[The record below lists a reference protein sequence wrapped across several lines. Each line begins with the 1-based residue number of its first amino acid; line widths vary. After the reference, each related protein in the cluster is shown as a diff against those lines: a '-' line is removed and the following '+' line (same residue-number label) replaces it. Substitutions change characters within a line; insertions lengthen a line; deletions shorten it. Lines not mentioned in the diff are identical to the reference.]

1 MRYVLANWKMYP
13 TVSQA
18 VALVTKIQR
27 GLQDPTRRPR
37 ALPTVIVCPP
47 FLSLTVLAGIIDRRL
62 LRLGAQNC
70 HWETAGPYTGEV
82 SPTMLAGVADY
93 VLLGHSE
100 RRAAGETDEQI
111 AKKVCAAATAGL
123 TPILF
128 VGEDEP
134 TDAAIHH
141 AEQRLSC
148 GLATVDLSVH
158 EVLVVY
164 EPTWA
169 VGADVPADAGH
180 VRDVVAH
187 LKNRLTELGT
197 KQGEIIY
204 GGSVTV
210 GNVEQFAGIETLDGV
225 GATRASLDDRE
236 FLRIIDQVAAAGREP
251 GHTVTGSP
259 SPRSR

>member
-1 MRYVLANWKMYP
+1 MKYVLANWKMYP
-13 TVSQA
+13 TVSEA

-27 GLQDPTRRPR
+27 GLQDPARGTG

-47 FLSLTVLAGIIDRRL
+47 FLSLTVLAGITDRRL

-70 HWETAGPYTGEV
+70 HWEAEGPYTGEV

-93 VLLGHSE
+93 VLIGHSE
-100 RRAAGETDEQI
+100 RRATGETDEQI

-134 TDAAIHH
+134 TDAAVHH
-141 AEQRLSC
+141 AERRLTR
-148 GLATVDLSVH
+148 GLATVDLGVH

-169 VGADVPADAGH
+169 VGADAPADAGH

-187 LKNRLTELGT
+187 LKERLTELGT
-197 KQGEIIY
+197 EHGEIIY
-204 GGSVTV
+204 GGSVTA

-225 GATRASLDDRE
+225 GATRASLDERE
-236 FLRIIDQVAAAGREP
+236 FLRIIDQVAAAGRGP
-251 GHTVTGSP
+251 GQTVSGP
-259 SPRSR
+259 QSPRSR